1 MDNKLKILNAYTSW
15 PGRVHDAR
23 VLQNSS
29 VFTKAEAEEFFS
41 QDHHIFGDNAYPLR
55 NWRITPFKNFGN
67 LPRQQVKFN
76 QRLLGVRQSVQRAF
90 GHLKGRFRR
99 LRDVP
104 LHNYE
109 DICQL
114 MMTCCVLHNIRVMN
128 EDEIEEYIEDKC

>member
-1 MDNKLKILNAYTSW
+1 M
-15 PGRVHDAR
+15 
-23 VLQNSS
+23 
-29 VFTKAEAEEFFS
+29 
-41 QDHHIFGDNAYPLR
+41 
-55 NWRITPFKNFGN
+55 
-67 LPRQQVKFN
+67 
-76 QRLLGVRQSVQRAF
+76 QRAF